1 MDVGGPKVPQIQ
13 PEVNVETSNPSDSA
27 PNPSDL
33 PQNGHKKTPNPSD
46 LTRNGHRRTPNSSD
60 SPPNPSDSPQ
70 NGHWGRGGDVKPLR
84 FDPQILQIYPKM
96 DMGGGRDTPHR
107 FTPRTPQICPKMDT
121 GGPQTQQI
129 HPKATNG
136 TQNPSDPPHNGHW
149 GGDGGGEPRIFAP
162 QTPQICPKMD
172 MEGPQTPQIRP
183 KANRGTPNPS
193 VLP

>member
-13 PEVNVETSNPSDSA
+13 PKVNVESSNPSDSA
-27 PNPSDL
+27 RNPSDL

-96 DMGGGRDTPHR
+96 DMGGDGTHPTDSPPEPLRFAPKWTQEDPKPNR
-107 FTPRTPQICPKMDT
+107 FTLKQPMGPKILQIRPTMDT
-121 GGPQTQQI
+121 GGEM
-129 HPKATNG
+129 
-136 TQNPSDPPHNGHW
+136 
-149 GGDGGGEPRIFAP
+149 GGEPLIFAP
-162 QTPQICPKMD
+162 KTPQICPKMD

>member
-149 GGDGGGEPRIFAP
+149 GGDGGG
-162 QTPQICPKMD
+162 TPH
-172 MEGPQTPQIRP
+172 IRP
-183 KANRGTPNPS
+183 QNPSDLPQNGHGRTPNPTDS
-193 VLP
+193 P